1 VLPDRY
7 RVTTLVLDGRPL
19 IKEGVLVGVK
29 R

>member
-7 RVTTLVLDGRPL
+7 RVTSLVLNGHPL
-19 IKEGVLVGVK
+19 IKEGVLMGAK